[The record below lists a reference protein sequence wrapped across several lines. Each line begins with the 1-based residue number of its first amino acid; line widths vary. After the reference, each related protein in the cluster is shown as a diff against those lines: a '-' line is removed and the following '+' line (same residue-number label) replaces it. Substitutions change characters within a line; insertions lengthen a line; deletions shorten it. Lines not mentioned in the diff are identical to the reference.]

1 MEHSEIIRNLK
12 SVMSMKGWTQHR
24 VALELECDQGC
35 VSKLLS
41 GKYPSNVLY
50 ERVEEFLIELSKK
63 APEGKMIIA
72 TNTQTQIME
81 MCHDCLQF
89 HKLGIVIGDPGKG
102 KTVNLEEAALNYDK
116 VKYVCANSYSTMHE
130 LTDRVLEGKAV
141 GSAAHRIEQCKEH
154 LKDWLLILDEL
165 DRVSV
170 RTIEGF
176 RAILDAGNVGMVM
189 AGTKLF
195 QKMLMR
201 PLGHPDSLA
210 HLYDRA
216 SFVLN
221 LNNPSDDDIAR
232 YLTAQ
237 GITDQEARKMSRDA
251 MKAGSFR
258 QGANDIW
265 QAKRLANVNA
275 ELVDGN
281 LVDIPVDA
289 KVLRTARLMRT
300 FGKEY

>member
-1 MEHSEIIRNLK
+1 MERAEVIKNLK
-12 SVMSMKGWTQHR
+12 AVMSMKGWTQHR

-41 GKYPSNVLY
+41 GKYPSDVHY
-50 ERVEEFLIELSKK
+50 QRAEEYLAEMAQK
-63 APEGKMIIA
+63 APDGKNIIA
-72 TNTQTQIME
+72 TDAHIQIME
-81 MCHDCLQF
+81 MCQDCLTF
-89 HKLGIVIGDPGKG
+89 HKLGIVIGNPGKG
-102 KTVNLEEAALNYDK
+102 KTVNLSEAALNYSR
-116 VKYVCANSYSTMHE
+116 VKYICANAYSTMHE
-130 LTDRVLEGKAV
+130 LTDRILDGKAV

-154 LKDWLLILDEL
+154 LKGWLLILDEL

-176 RAILDAGNVGMVM
+176 RAILDSGDVGMVM
-189 AGTKLF
+189 AGTELF
-195 QKMLMR
+195 RKMLMR

-210 HLYDRA
+210 HLLDRA

-221 LNNPSDDDIAR
+221 LNSPSDEDIAR

-237 GITDQEARKMSRDA
+237 GITDPEARKMSRDA

-265 QAKRLANVNA
+265 QAKRLADINA
-275 ELVDGN
+275 EIVDGKR
-281 LVDIPVDA
+281 VAIPVDA
-289 KVLRTARLMRT
+289 KVLRTARLMRS